1 MKKLF
6 KKKGYTLIELMIVIA
21 IIGIMASIMIP
32 NFVRARAEAQ
42 LSACESNERNLANA
56 LNMYA
61 VDNGGNYPTSSGGPG
76 GMTLLLPNYMPG
88 LPVCPTD
95 QSQYYYK
102 ANSSNPKLGF
112 TIYCQGDFTML
123 LGPTNGGPAGSPHY
137 PKYSLTGGTNGGTG
151 NIHP

>member
-1 MKKLF
+1 MKKLL

-32 NFVRARAEAQ
+32 NFVRARAEAEM
-42 LSACESNERNLANA
+42 SACESNERNLANA
-56 LNMYA
+56 LDMYA
-61 VDNGGNYPTSSGGPG
+61 VDNNGNYPTSSGGPG
-76 GMTLLLPNYMPG
+76 GMTLLTPNYMPG

-95 QSQYYYK
+95 QSQYYYETISTPIFK
-102 ANSSNPKLGF
+102 F
-112 TIYCQGDFTML
+112 TISCQGDFTML
-123 LGPTNGGPAGSPHY
+123 LGPTNGGPPGSPHY

>member
-1 MKKLF
+1 MKKLL

-123 LGPTNGGPAGSPHY
+123 LGPNNGGPPGSPHY